1 MSAFAARPSA
11 MMALIARGVH
21 LAAIQ
26 ENGQIVESAPGNLRL
41 RDIVATAD
49 PARLSRADI
58 MLFAV
63 KLWDTETTA
72 RAIRRLIRPGSG
84 VISFRER
91 RG

>member
-1 MSAFAARPSA
+1 
-11 MMALIARGVH
+11 
-21 LAAIQ
+21 
-26 ENGQIVESAPGNLRL
+26 LRL

-72 RAIRRLIRPGSG
+72 RAIRRLIRPGTG